1 MNISVK
7 MTAVTIGVVSVM
19 SGSPQVSQM
28 AMYTFSYTVKNK
40 FLANGKI
47 KIGNFYINLGLPSEI
62 SMGSTLSGVFSITH
76 TNSTVIGDQS
86 CLVSNYSINS
96 VQYLELSGISSA
108 NLSASTIITLK
119 ISSLVNPSSLKASS
133 SFTFYQVDS
142 SGF

>member
-1 MNISVK
+1 

-86 CLVSNYSINS
+86 CLVSNYSINF